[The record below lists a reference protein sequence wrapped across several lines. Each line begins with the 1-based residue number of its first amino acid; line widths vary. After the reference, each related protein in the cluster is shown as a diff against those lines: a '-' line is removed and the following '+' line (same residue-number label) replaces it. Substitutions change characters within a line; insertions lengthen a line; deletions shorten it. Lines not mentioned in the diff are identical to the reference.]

1 MYERSARP
9 PALPRLQGPAVL
21 KILMVGLG
29 GAGGS
34 ILRYLASGYVQ
45 QLFDS
50 ATFPYGTLVVNV
62 LGCLLIGFLSE
73 LAEAHGMFTAET
85 RALLLIG
92 MLGGFTTFSTFGN
105 ESMNLLRDG
114 EGTLALMN
122 IGASIMLGLAAVW
135 VGRSAAY
142 LLWR

>member
-1 MYERSARP
+1 M
-9 PALPRLQGPAVL
+9 L

-45 QLFDS
+45 QLLNS

-62 LGCLLIGFLSE
+62 LGCLIIGFLSE
-73 LAEAHGMFTAET
+73 LAEAHGMFTPET
-85 RALLLIG
+85 RALVLIG

-114 EGTLALMN
+114 ESALALIN
-122 IGASIMLGLAAVW
+122 IGASILFGLAAVW
-135 VGRSAAY
+135 LGRTAAY
-142 LLWR
+142 TLWR